1 MSELVNKSDFSKP
14 KETRTMI
21 QVLIPLYEDVTQLDF
36 TGPIEFFENV
46 PGIELIVGSVGGR
59 SIKSKSLTFT
69 DLADLAKI
77 ERCDVLCIPGGPGFI
92 SAIENE
98 TFLSEIQRLGKTAK
112 YLTSV
117 CVGSLILAA
126 AGFLEGRK
134 AACHWAFRDMLSEF
148 GAIADSA
155 RVVRDGNIITGG
167 GVTAGIDF
175 AQTLIAEL
183 FDIETAQRVSLLV
196 EYAPAPPFGP
206 GLPEESPAHV
216 STAVNEQLAE
226 FIADCRSRVRA
237 VSHQTSID

>member
-1 MSELVNKSDFSKP
+1 
-14 KETRTMI
+14 MI

-36 TGPIEFFENV
+36 TGPVEFFENV
-46 PGIELIVGSVGGR
+46 PGIELIIGSVGGR
-59 SIKSKSLTFT
+59 SIKSKSLTFSNLT
-69 DLADLAKI
+69 DLNAI
-77 ERCDVLCIPGGPGFI
+77 ERCDVICIPGGPGFI

-98 TFLSEIQRLGKTAK
+98 EYMSDIRRLGTTAR

-126 AGFLEGRK
+126 AGFLKGRK
-134 AACHWAFRDMLSEF
+134 AACHWAFRDLLSEF

-196 EYAPAPPFGP
+196 EYAPAPPFGH
-206 GLPEESPAHV
+206 GLPEESPV
-216 STAVNEQLAE
+216 QVCTAVNNQLAE
-226 FIADCRSRVRA
+226 FVTDCRDRVRT
-237 VSHQTSID
+237 VSRMSSIA